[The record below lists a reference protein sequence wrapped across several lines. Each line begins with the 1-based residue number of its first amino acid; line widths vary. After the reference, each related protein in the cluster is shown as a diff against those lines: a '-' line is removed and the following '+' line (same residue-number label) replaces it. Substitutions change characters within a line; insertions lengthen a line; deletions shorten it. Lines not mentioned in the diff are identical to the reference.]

1 MRGNKAFILSKINEE
16 IKKYQNIK
24 IYGKD
29 YNELIKMKYDLL
41 DNKFTEEEINNW
53 VHWW

>member
-1 MRGNKAFILSKINEE
+1 M
-16 IKKYQNIK
+16 KKLKNIQNMK

-41 DNKFTEEEINNW
+41 DNKLTEEEINNW